1 MKIRKS
7 HLFYLLVF
15 LSAILSA
22 VISGAIAIVNQKY
35 IPDPRIL
42 GFTIFLVGIA
52 MTFFIGILFSLPV
65 KGKSLGARAVD
76 PSFTRLRLLKREEVK
91 YHFLAGIGNA
101 TYTLS
106 YCALFSLIG
115 DPSVVIPF
123 VQVVILYLVCVE
135 SFTEK
140 NFPTLV
146 ELQSAIIVTIG
157 AILGSISLKGAFNL
171 EAVLV
176 VFLFMNPGWVLLS
189 VYNRKLKRMII
200 NEKHNDAFNIRFWN
214 VFFSFIFIAT
224 AFGILGYL
232 NGSSIVLESLR
243 ATIEYFWWIVVIAS
257 AALFGYL
264 FYIRALGFGKASVTQ
279 ALRSSTIIFAIPIS
293 ILIASYNIIPLFSI
307 DPVLVLLKVFGI
319 ILIVLGIVSY
329 GFTQVKGFLFVKVK
343 KGKPIYDVMKELW
356 KLQGVTRVSATTG
369 PYDLIAEVRT
379 RSLYKGYEWII
390 RGIDSIKSIKH
401 YQWRSILKEWEN
413 I

>member
-1 MKIRKS
+1 MKITKS

-15 LSAILSA
+15 LSAIFSA

-35 IPDPRIL
+35 IPDAKVL
-42 GFTIFLVGIA
+42 SFTIFLVGIA
-52 MTFFIGILFSLPV
+52 ITFVIGILFSIPV
-65 KGKSLGARAVD
+65 KGKSLGARLVD
-76 PSFTRLRLLKREEVK
+76 PSFKRLRLLKREEVK
-91 YHFLAGIGNA
+91 YHVLAGVGNA
-101 TYTLS
+101 IYTLS

-115 DPSVVIPF
+115 DPSVVVPF
-123 VQVVILYLVCVE
+123 VQVVIVYLVFVE

-157 AILGSISLKGAFNL
+157 AILGSISLKGVINL

-189 VYNRKLKRMII
+189 VYNRKLKRMVI

-214 VFFSFIFIAT
+214 VIFSFIFIST
-224 AFGILGYL
+224 AFGIFGYL
-232 NGSSIVLESLR
+232 NGSSIVLVSLR
-243 ATIEYFWWIVVIAS
+243 VTVDYFWWIAMIAGV
-257 AALFGYL
+257 ALFGYL

-293 ILIASYNIIPLFSI
+293 ILIASYNIIPLFSF

-319 ILIVLGIVSY
+319 ILIVLGIASY
-329 GFTQVKGFLFVKVK
+329 GLTQIKGFLFVKVK
-343 KGKPIYDVMKELW
+343 KGVPIYSSMEELW

-369 PYDLIAEVRT
+369 SYDLIAEVRT
-379 RSLYKGYEWII
+379 RSLCKGYEWII
-390 RGIDSIKSIKH
+390 RGIDSIKSIQH